1 MLRYTPTINLQ
12 KGPGTRKILCR
23 IDYFSVPNEARYHA
37 ALHPDLNLTRAGFAR
52 WESMPEY
59 GR

>member
-1 MLRYTPTINLQ
+1 MLRYTPTTISSVTNKYAVLTSSASR
-12 KGPGTRKILCR
+12 TRRATML
-23 IDYFSVPNEARYHA
+23 RYT
-37 ALHPDLNLTRAGFAR
+37 PTFNLTRAGFAR